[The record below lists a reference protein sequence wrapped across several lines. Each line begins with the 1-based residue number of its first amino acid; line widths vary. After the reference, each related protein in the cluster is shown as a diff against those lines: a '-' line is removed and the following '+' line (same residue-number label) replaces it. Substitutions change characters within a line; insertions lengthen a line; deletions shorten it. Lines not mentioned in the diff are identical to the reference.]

1 MKNDGM
7 KICVL
12 DGYTVNPGDLDWG
25 EISCQGEFHL
35 YDRTS
40 PAEVLDRAKG
50 MDAVLL
56 NKVVLRKVHL
66 EALPELKYVG
76 VLATGYNNVD
86 VAEATRR
93 GVVVTN
99 IPAYSTDSVA
109 QLVFAH
115 VLNIYAR
122 VSDYSSSVR
131 RGDWAGCADFTYQ
144 LAPIHEL
151 SGKVMGIVGLG
162 HIGMAVAKIA
172 NAFGMK
178 VCAYTSKDE
187 LPDWICRCTLDEL
200 FTVADVLS
208 LHCPLTKGTAGMVDA
223 RRLAM
228 MKRDAVLINTGR
240 GPLVNEADLAAALDS
255 GSIMAAGLDVLSSEP
270 PSADNPLLHA
280 RNCFITPHVAWAT
293 VEARTRLMRIAAHNL
308 AQFAAGVAVDNR
320 VG

>member
-1 MKNDGM
+1 M

-12 DGYTVNPGDLDWG
+12 DGYTVNPGDLDWE
-25 EISCQGEFHL
+25 EISSQGEFHL

-40 PAEVLDRAKG
+40 PAEVLERAKG

-56 NKVVLRKVHL
+56 NKVVLGKEHF
-66 EALPELKYVG
+66 EALTDLQYVG

-86 VAEATRR
+86 VAEAARR

-115 VLNIYAR
+115 ILNIYAR
-122 VSDYSSSVR
+122 VSYYSASVR
-131 RGDWAGCADFTYQ
+131 GGGWSGCQDFTYQ

-162 HIGMAVAKIA
+162 HIGMAVARIA

-178 VCAYTSKDE
+178 VCACTSKQS
-187 LPDWICRCTLDEL
+187 LPQWIGRCELDEL
-200 FTVADVLS
+200 FAVSDVLS
-208 LHCPLTKGTAGMVDA
+208 LHCPLTEGTAGMVDA
-223 RRLAM
+223 RRLGL

-240 GPLVNEADLAAALDS
+240 GPLVREDDLAAALDS
-255 GSIMAAGLDVLSSEP
+255 GTIMAAGLDVLSTEP
-270 PSADNPLLHA
+270 PSADNPLLRA
-280 RNCFITPHVAWAT
+280 RNCFITPHIAWAT
-293 VEARTRLMRIAAHNL
+293 VEARMRLMRIAARNL
-308 AQFAAGVAVDNR
+308 AQFAAGGTIDNR